1 MLYDGALLHISSPRF
16 NDIMLVPW
24 NWTWWG
30 VYSMEINKFHNP
42 GVFLW
47 GMLVNVYQHATGE
60 KRCSGGRI
68 HRIRQ
73 FHRRRPEKERRRCGV
88 RDSALRRTPGS
99 AGGLDAHAQYGM
111 RHSGK
116 DRLTRNACL
125 RRQVCFRVWERRRER
140 YRDNDTHGTPM
151 FSLWVLRLI
160 TWFPQP

>member
-1 MLYDGALLHISSPRF
+1 MVHYCISLPQ
-16 NDIMLVPW
+16 
-24 NWTWWG
+24 G
-30 VYSMEINKFHNP
+30 SMTSCWYLETGHD
-42 GVFLW
+42 GVFTAWKSTNFITQGFSFGGCWL
-47 GMLVNVYQHATGE
+47 LNIYQHATGE

-73 FHRRRPEKERRRCGV
+73 FHRRRPERERRRCGV
-88 RDSALRRTPGS
+88 RDSALRHTPGS
-99 AGGLDAHAQYGM
+99 AGGLHAHAQYGM

-125 RRQVCFRVWERRRER
+125 RRQVCFRVWERRRGR